1 MKKIFITFL
10 FLISTA
16 LSAYSFDYIK
26 EKQSVYY
33 NPQTTK
39 WSTTQTSPKD
49 IRLIY
54 KMFVGSGGFSEYY
67 NNKGKLA
74 IGPFTNM
81 EFINNGDFI
90 GVDNANL
97 KFVKYIYNNGYFK
110 AIQLDEAYIQSL
122 FPDAEIIKISQF
134 KNNEITL
141 YKKPLEKKQFLI
153 LNDTKQGFY
162 KYSYKPNNVQ
172 KTYVTALLNV
182 NKFGKITFSHYGDD
196 NDLFPALK
204 IHIKKQ
210 KNEN

>member
-16 LSAYSFDYIK
+16 LSAYSFDYIQ

-39 WSTTQTSPKD
+39 WSISQTSPKD

-97 KFVKYIYNNGYFK
+97 KFIKYVYNNGYFK
-110 AIQLDEAYIQSL
+110 AVPLEEAYIKSL
-122 FPDAEIIKISQF
+122 FPNTEIVKVSQF

-141 YKKPLEKKQFLI
+141 YKKTFEKKQFLI

-162 KYSYKPNNVQ
+162 KYSYKPNKVQ
-172 KTYVTALLNV
+172 KTYITALLDV

-210 KNEN
+210 RNED

>member
-16 LSAYSFDYIK
+16 LSAYSFDYIQT
-26 EKQSVYY
+26 KQSVYY

-39 WSTTQTSPKD
+39 WSITQTSAKD

-110 AIQLDEAYIQSL
+110 AIPLDEKYIQSL

-141 YKKPLEKKQFLI
+141 YKKPLEKKQYLI

-162 KYSYKPNNVQ
+162 KYSYKPNNVR
-172 KTYVTALLNV
+172 KTYVTALLDV

-204 IHIKKQ
+204 IHVKKQ
-210 KNEN
+210 K

>member
-39 WSTTQTSPKD
+39 WSISQTSPKD

-97 KFVKYIYNNGYFK
+97 KFIKYVYNNGYFK
-110 AIQLDEAYIQSL
+110 AIPLDETYIKSL
-122 FPDAEIIKISQF
+122 FPNTEIVKISQF

-141 YKKPLEKKQFLI
+141 YKKPFEKKQYLI

-162 KYSYKPNNVQ
+162 KYSYKPNKVQ
-172 KTYVTALLNV
+172 TTYITALLDV
-182 NKFGKITFSHYGDD
+182 NKFGKIKFSHYGDD

-210 KNEN
+210 KNED